1 MDVQKRNQ
9 ILSIILGII
18 IIILGYMLYHAIVDP
33 YEEVLKEEAMTER
46 VRQRMMNAREGL
58 RSYDRTI
65 GNFPPTD
72 GGLDSLVNFLK
83 EDSVMVADADS
94 LFNVPASSE
103 FNPDSVIYSPRTGNK
118 FEYALNDTLNPQIY
132 ELRDPDSDDKI
143 GDLERTTMLNAA
155 NWQ

>member
-9 ILSIILGII
+9 ILSLILGVV

-33 YEEVLKEEAMTER
+33 YEEVLEEEAMTER
-46 VRQRMMNAREGL
+46 VRERMMNAREGL
-58 RSYDRTI
+58 RAYDRRK

-94 LFNVPASSE
+94 LFQVPE
-103 FNPDSVIYSPRTGNK
+103 GTTWNPDSVIYSPRTGNQ
-118 FEYALNDTLNPQIY
+118 FEYALNDTLNPEIY

-143 GDLERTTMLNAA
+143 GDLERTTLLNAA